1 MKDPLRLGPRR
12 NARDYSVHQ
21 RSTGKYCNENIRE
34 NCYLRCAAVLLV
46 CSRKL
51 RIQGLH
57 LQRAKKH
64 QKVAQLLLS
73 VVCDIRRPRLLI
85 PDKIVSKVITID
97 GFTAQQT
104 DMYFGF
110 SAVELHQLFDHIDFP
125 EAITLNEGRHQFK
138 VPGQKAF
145 LYMLYH
151 FRSPSARQTLD
162 TAVFGYDYS
171 VLSKLFNASVQYVHD
186 HHSDKFRNIPSII
199 HKLPVFNAAIIAK
212 IVDSFPGTAIP
223 ADAVHCSLFADNC
236 RFEIARPTGPY
247 HVQQAYYSGQPWISV
262 CSRA

>member
-1 MKDPLRLGPRR
+1 
-12 NARDYSVHQ
+12 
-21 RSTGKYCNENIRE
+21 
-34 NCYLRCAAVLLV
+34 
-46 CSRKL
+46 
-51 RIQGLH
+51 
-57 LQRAKKH
+57 
-64 QKVAQLLLS
+64 
-73 VVCDIRRPRLLI
+73 
-85 PDKIVSKVITID
+85 
-97 GFTAQQT
+97 
-104 DMYFGF
+104 
-110 SAVELHQLFDHIDFP
+110 
-125 EAITLNEGRHQFK
+125 
-138 VPGQKAF
+138 
-145 LYMLYH
+145 MLYH

-247 HVQQAYYSGQPWISV
+247 HVQQAYYSGHKHIHNLGFQCVQGPDGIIYDIYDAPVGRHQDRWYMAQSGVNAQLSLLQQGNDIQYWQYTDKGYNEDTHTHTAAHGPGPV
-262 CSRA
+262 T